1 MHILKPIENMVL
13 KTGIALYSFK
23 FLEMLGMYLFLIEIV
38 ATYIALRNRNKF
50 RKKKQLRLA
59 ALFIAYCL
67 LVECWILA
75 GIKILRK

>member
-50 RKKKQLRLA
+50 RKKNS
-59 ALFIAYCL
+59 
-67 LVECWILA
+67 W
-75 GIKILRK
+75 G